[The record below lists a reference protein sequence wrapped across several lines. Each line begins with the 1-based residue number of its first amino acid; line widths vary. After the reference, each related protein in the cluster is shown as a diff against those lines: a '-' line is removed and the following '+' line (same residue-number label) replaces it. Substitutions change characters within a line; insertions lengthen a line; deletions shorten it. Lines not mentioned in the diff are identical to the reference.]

1 MIVRRIWRRTQVYL
15 SWVLAAASLLFA
27 ASARAQGQ
35 TQSRTDGSTARA
47 SATAPSASAASTTK
61 APADPSA
68 TTSSAT
74 TIGGSAPTGKPQPRA
89 RNRERLSD
97 LAELDRVIELYMAGQ
112 YQQCTGQLEDLL
124 DMQSPEKFVDP
135 SVLERGRLYFATCAL
150 MLGERDSARLEL
162 KAALEDNPLMSSPD
176 SLTFPP
182 PLVSLFLEVR
192 DEVQQLVADREREQ
206 VLRLRRENEEARRKV
221 EERRRREEQLEKLAS
236 QETVVR
242 RNSRF
247 IAALPLGA
255 GQFQNGNVAL
265 GTIFLVGQSVGALTS
280 ITSLAIL
287 ESLQRN
293 PQNSSTVESYNKQT
307 QALYDTMKWSL
318 YGALA
323 LYAASIIEAQI
334 TFKPETKLV
343 SRKRKLPPELSGE
356 PENSEGASSAW
367 RVTPTFAVTP
377 QGGYLGVDATF

>member
-1 MIVRRIWRRTQVYL
+1 MSDWIGQGKRSFLTWILLMCSMAHAQ
-15 SWVLAAASLLFA
+15 LAAAQ
-27 ASARAQGQ
+27 ASP
-35 TQSRTDGSTARA
+35 ST
-47 SATAPSASAASTTK
+47 PSADATPASGPKAATGKSV
-61 APADPSA
+61 
-68 TTSSAT
+68 TTSDPAT
-74 TIGGSAPTGKPQPRA
+74 PKAATGATSPRA
-89 RNRERLSD
+89 RTRMRLSD
-97 LAELDRVIELYMAGQ
+97 LAEIDRVIELYMAGQ
-112 YQQCTGQLEDLL
+112 YRQCTTELEGLL
-124 DMQSPEKFVDP
+124 DMKNPDRFVDP

-162 KAALEDNPLMSSPD
+162 KAALEDNPLMPSPD

-192 DEVQQLVADREREQ
+192 DEVQQLIADREREQ

-247 IAALPLGA
+247 VAALPLGA

-265 GTIFLVGQSVGALTS
+265 GTIFLVGQSVGLVTS
-280 ITSLAIL
+280 ITTLGIL
-287 ESLQRN
+287 ESLERRA
-293 PQNSSTVESYNKQT
+293 QNEVPDERESYNKQT

-323 LYAASIIEAQI
+323 LYAASVIEAQI
-334 TFKPETKLV
+334 TFKPETKLL

-356 PENSEGASSAW
+356 PESLGGPTSAW
-367 RVTPTFAVTP
+367 RVTPSFAVTP
-377 QGGYLGVDATF
+377 QGGYVGIDATF

>member
-1 MIVRRIWRRTQVYL
+1 M
-15 SWVLAAASLLFA
+15 
-27 ASARAQGQ
+27 
-35 TQSRTDGSTARA
+35 
-47 SATAPSASAASTTK
+47 
-61 APADPSA
+61 
-68 TTSSAT
+68 
-74 TIGGSAPTGKPQPRA
+74 
-89 RNRERLSD
+89 RLSD
-97 LAELDRVIELYMAGQ
+97 LAEIDRVIELYMAGQ
-112 YQQCTGQLEDLL
+112 YRQCTTELEGLL
-124 DMQSPEKFVDP
+124 DMKNPDRFVDP

-162 KAALEDNPLMSSPD
+162 KAALEDNPLMPSPD

-192 DEVQQLVADREREQ
+192 DEVQQLIADREREQ

-247 IAALPLGA
+247 VAALPLGA

-265 GTIFLVGQSVGALTS
+265 GTIFLVGQSVGLVTS
-280 ITSLAIL
+280 ITTLGIL
-287 ESLQRN
+287 ESLERRA
-293 PQNSSTVESYNKQT
+293 QNEVPDERESYNKQT

-323 LYAASIIEAQI
+323 LYAASVIEAQI
-334 TFKPETKLV
+334 TFKPETKLL

-356 PENSEGASSAW
+356 PESLGGPTSAW
-367 RVTPTFAVTP
+367 RVTPSFAVTP
-377 QGGYLGVDATF
+377 QGGYVGIDATF